1 MKIINQTTSL
11 LNLDGMRNKE
21 QRLAVLVDV
30 GNMYHSA
37 RALYQARVNYREILK
52 VAVAGR
58 KLIRANAYVIRS
70 HSQEEEGF
78 FEALEK
84 SGFNLKFKDLQVF
97 PGGVK
102 KGDWDVGICIDAI
115 RMSSRLDV
123 IVLVTGDG
131 DFEPL
136 VEYLQ
141 NQGIQ
146 VEIIAFAASAS
157 GKLIERADSFFD
169 LSEDAKRF
177 TIPISR

>member
-1 MKIINQTTSL
+1 MKVVRPTNNILSFS
-11 LNLDGMRNKE
+11 MKEKE
-21 QRLAVLVDV
+21 QRVAVLVDV

-37 RALYQARVNYREILK
+37 RALHNARVNYREVLK
-52 VAVAGR
+52 AVVDGR

-84 SGFNLKFKDLQVF
+84 SGFYLKFKDLQIF

-115 RMSSRLDV
+115 RMSSRIDV
-123 IVLVTGDG
+123 IILVTGDG

-141 NQGIQ
+141 NQGVQ
-146 VEIIAFAASAS
+146 VEVAAFRESAS
-157 GKLIERADSFFD
+157 HKLLEKADVFVD
-169 LSEDAKRF
+169 LSSDVKRF
-177 TIPISR
+177 TIPIR

>member
-1 MKIINQTTSL
+1 MKIVRPTNNILSFN
-11 LNLDGMRNKE
+11 MKEKE
-21 QRLAVLVDV
+21 QRVAVLVDV

-37 RALYQARVNYREILK
+37 RALHNARVNYREVLK
-52 VAVAGR
+52 AVVDGR

-70 HSQEEEGF
+70 RSHEEEGF

-84 SGFNLKFKDLQVF
+84 SGFHLKFKDLQIF

-123 IVLVTGDG
+123 IILVTGDG

-141 NQGIQ
+141 NQGVQ
-146 VEIIAFAASAS
+146 VEVAAFIESAS
-157 GKLIERADSFFD
+157 HKLLERADIFVD
-169 LSEDAKRF
+169 LSSDVKRF
-177 TIPISR
+177 TIPIR